1 MLYVIVGAGRV
12 GLRTAR
18 VLRESGHDVTLIER
32 DESAVE
38 RAQAAGFDVI
48 TGDGALEETLE
59 SADLDE
65 ADALGALTGD
75 LNDNFV
81 ACMIGKEHGCR
92 TVMRIDEDYREN
104 IYRRYA
110 SEVDEVIY
118 PERLGAI
125 AAKNALLGGN
135 IRAIADIAQHLQLVE
150 FTITDSA
157 PMKGYSLSELE
168 LPANTK
174 LMAHGKGDAP
184 LTTPDLDETLDAG
197 DHLVVLADF
206 DTLADVRSIVVGE
219 SGPAKALGGA

>member
-1 MLYVIVGAGRV
+1 MLYVIMGAGRV

-32 DESAVE
+32 DEGAVE

-48 TGDGALEETLE
+48 AGDGALEETLE
-59 SADLDE
+59 SADLAE

-110 SEVDEVIY
+110 SQVDEVIY

-150 FTITDSA
+150 FTITDAA

-174 LMAHGKGDAP
+174 LMAHSKGDAP
-184 LTTPDLDETLDAG
+184 LTTPDLDETLEAG

-206 DTLADVRSIVVGE
+206 DTLSDVRSIVVGE
-219 SGPAKALGGA
+219 SGPTKALGGA

>member
-32 DESAVE
+32 DDGAVE
-38 RAQAAGFDVI
+38 RARDAGFDVI
-48 TGDGALEETLE
+48 AGDGAFEETLA

-92 TVMRIDEDYREN
+92 TVMRIDEDYREE

-135 IRAIADIAQHLQLVE
+135 IRAIADVAQHLQLVE
-150 FTITDSA
+150 FTITESA
-157 PMKGYSLSELE
+157 PMQGYSLSELE
-168 LPANTK
+168 LPAKTR
-174 LMAHGKGDAP
+174 LLAHGKGDGP
-184 LTTPDLDETLDAG
+184 LSVPDPDETLEAG
-197 DHLVVLADF
+197 DSLVVLADF
-206 DTLADVRSIVVGE
+206 DTLADVRSIVAGE
-219 SGPAKALGGA
+219 SGPARALGGA